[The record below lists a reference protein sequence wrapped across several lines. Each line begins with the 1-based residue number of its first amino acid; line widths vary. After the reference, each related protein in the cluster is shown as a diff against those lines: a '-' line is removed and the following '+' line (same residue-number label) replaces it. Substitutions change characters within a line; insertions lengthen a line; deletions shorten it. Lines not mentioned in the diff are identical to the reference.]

1 MNFEEMS
8 KEELIEYIKNINETN
23 NGKYGQKWQKH
34 RRLFG
39 GFH

>member
-23 NGKYGQKWQKH
+23 NGKYVSSQKVRNVQNME
-34 RRLFG
+34 
-39 GFH
+39 